1 MIKFFKS
8 NKDDKAK
15 ELCTSLINE
24 TRYLAEIYRKNISK
38 INELNRSGYEHGIQG
53 SGIETEIIKFEKQ
66 LNDKSFKDFRFT
78 YAVIRSLYFFMESIL
93 IEIDIPELNKKEY
106 ENIVNPNLP
115 SIEEIITIDKAVG
128 FHYKDEYDDPIQ
140 KYLDEVGE
148 NGEMII
154 KCGPFENIE
163 DEDFDEDEEW

>member
-15 ELCTSLINE
+15 ELCTSLIKE
-24 TRYLAEIYRKNISK
+24 TKHLSEIYRKNISK
-38 INELNRSGYEHGIQG
+38 INELNKSGYEHGIQG
-53 SGIETEIIKFEKQ
+53 YGIETEIIKFENQ

-78 YAVIRSLYFFMESIL
+78 YAVIRSLYSYMESIL

-128 FHYKDEYDDPIQ
+128 FHYKDKYDDPIQ
-140 KYLDEVGE
+140 NYLDEVGE

>member
-38 INELNRSGYEHGIQG
+38 INELNRSSFEGGIQG
-53 SGIETEIIKFEKQ
+53 YGIETEIIKFENQ

-78 YAVIRSLYFFMESIL
+78 YAIIRSLYSYMESIL
-93 IEIDIPELNKKEY
+93 IEIDIPELNKNEY